1 MVTAQGAGTAVITA
15 TTSNGLQS
23 TCTVTVIVPS
33 TSIEVSDYQVNL
45 LEGEIKTVTASLLPA
60 DTTDRAIF
68 TWSSADSTIAAV
80 DQSGNITGIK
90 QGTTQITVS
99 AALTRN
105 SSYTATIDVTVSP
118 NAFVRLQNKYTEAQ
132 DAINNGLYQNAPEAF
147 IQALDS
153 AMLEAEAQLNLGQGN
168 AADADLNKAYDALNQ
183 ALQNFTYTDA
193 LNEMQSLISTDLS
206 LYDTS
211 TTAGFEAKKAEAQQI
226 LQDPI
231 SALDRISTV
240 LQELKTAAQTM
251 VLLDST
257 GLQQEITLSNG
268 IDLTQY
274 LDGAE
279 KDSFIA
285 QLANAQNLLAN
296 ATTNAEY
303 QSAVNALAA
312 ARQQLEAVRKA
323 TDEQKAQIQSDIT
336 ELQNMLQYNT
346 YSNENRIQ
354 IETAVQ
360 TAQQMLAN
368 PNLTFNEALS
378 VLNTTE
384 QAKQLQQENQQ
395 GSQTTPDQPQTGAG
409 NNGQS
414 STPSGGQMSN
424 ADGTNQQQNNM
435 TGNVQTGDTT
445 ALWSI
450 TAIMILSVCGVVLIA
465 AIRIKGKQKENQ

>member
-1 MVTAQGAGTAVITA
+1 M
-15 TTSNGLQS
+15 S
-23 TCTVTVIVPS
+23 
-33 TSIEVSDYQVNL
+33 
-45 LEGEIKTVTASLLPA
+45 
-60 DTTDRAIF
+60 
-68 TWSSADSTIAAV
+68 
-80 DQSGNITGIK
+80 
-90 QGTTQITVS
+90 
-99 AALTRN
+99 
-105 SSYTATIDVTVSP
+105 
-118 NAFVRLQNKYTEAQ
+118 
-132 DAINNGLYQNAPEAF
+132 
-147 IQALDS
+147 
-153 AMLEAEAQLNLGQGN
+153 
-168 AADADLNKAYDALNQ
+168 
-183 ALQNFTYTDA
+183 
-193 LNEMQSLISTDLS
+193 
-206 LYDTS
+206 
-211 TTAGFEAKKAEAQQI
+211 
-226 LQDPI
+226 
-231 SALDRISTV
+231 
-240 LQELKTAAQTM
+240 
-251 VLLDST
+251 
-257 GLQQEITLSNG
+257 
-268 IDLTQY
+268 
-274 LDGAE
+274 
-279 KDSFIA
+279 
-285 QLANAQNLLAN
+285 
-296 ATTNAEY
+296 
-303 QSAVNALAA
+303 
-312 ARQQLEAVRKA
+312 
-323 TDEQKAQIQSDIT
+323 DEQKAQIQSDIT